1 MKNKPYTAF
10 KSKNKVKNSLNFG
23 FSHTLTFREYPKLAT
38 NGSQFGHSDAE
49 PGTRCYMKYLGYSY
63 EDFDLLLVTLSSLYT
78 FVASP
83 LVFGGF
89 SKSSYD
95 FYLILCVFPIRI
107 ERLFSTRYFSL
118 GNLYLEGALK

>member
-63 EDFDLLLVTLSSLYT
+63 
-78 FVASP
+78 
-83 LVFGGF
+83 
-89 SKSSYD
+89 D